1 MKSYKFR
8 IYPNREQKQI
18 LEQTIETC
26 RLLYNESLQQRRTD
40 KRLSYYDQ
48 KKQLTQQRKTVK
60 ESLNHIHSQ
69 VLQNVLLRLERAF
82 QNFHRDMSMG
92 HPCFKRRG
100 RYNSITY
107 AQYGGFQI
115 KENKL
120 KLSFVKGLIKI
131 KLNRIPIGSLKTCT
145 IIRDIDRWFA
155 CISTN
160 VKNSSSIKSNS
171 IIGVDVG
178 LTNWITLSNGQVID
192 RPDFLNKSIHKIKT
206 LHQNLSRKKKGS
218 KNRWKAK
225 IQLAKTWR
233 KVKLQ
238 REDYCHK
245 VTANLAANYKTIV
258 FEKLSIKNM
267 TKSHNLATSILDATW
282 YQVKQLAA
290 YKAEVKEVNARNT
303 TQTCSQCGLIVGKD
317 LSIRLHE
324 CLNCGLKLD
333 RDHNAALNILHL
345 GQELTLAERKPILV
359 SKVNRNKQVNIDE
372 ARSP

>member
-8 IYPNREQKQI
+8 IYPNKQQI
-18 LEQTIETC
+18 QTLEQTIESC
-26 RLLYNESLQQRRTD
+26 RILYNESLQQRRTD

-48 KKQLTQQRKTVK
+48 KRQLTQKRKDS
-60 ESLNHIHSQ
+60 SLINIHSQ

-82 QNFHRDMSMG
+82 QNFHRDVSIG
-92 HPCFKRRG
+92 QPCFKRHG

-115 KENKL
+115 KENRL

-131 KLNRIPIGSLKTCT
+131 KLHRIPVGSLKTCT
-145 IIRDIDRWFA
+145 IIRDINRWFV

-160 VKNSSSIKSNS
+160 VKHRSSVKNNS

-192 RPDFLNKSIHKIKT
+192 RPRFLDNSISKIKT
-206 LHQNLSRKKKGS
+206 LQRNLSRKNKGS
-218 KNRWKAK
+218 KNRWRAK
-225 IQLAKTWR
+225 MQLAKAWR

-258 FEKLSIKNM
+258 FEKLSIKKM
-267 TKSHNLATSILDATW
+267 TKNHNLATSILDATW
-282 YQVKQLAA
+282 
-290 YKAEVKEVNARNT
+290 
-303 TQTCSQCGLIVGKD
+303 
-317 LSIRLHE
+317 
-324 CLNCGLKLD
+324 
-333 RDHNAALNILHL
+333 
-345 GQELTLAERKPILV
+345 
-359 SKVNRNKQVNIDE
+359 
-372 ARSP
+372 

>member
-1 MKSYKFR
+1 
-8 IYPNREQKQI
+8 
-18 LEQTIETC
+18 
-26 RLLYNESLQQRRTD
+26 
-40 KRLSYYDQ
+40 
-48 KKQLTQQRKTVK
+48 
-60 ESLNHIHSQ
+60 
-69 VLQNVLLRLERAF
+69 LLRLERAF
-82 QNFHRDMSMG
+82 QNFHRDISIG
-92 HPCFKRRG
+92 QPYFKRRG

-115 KENKL
+115 KENRL
-120 KLSFVKGLIKI
+120 KLSFVNGLIKI
-131 KLNRIPIGSLKTCT
+131 KLHRIPIGSLKTCT

-160 VKNSSSIKSNS
+160 IKNGGRVKTNFM
-171 IIGVDVG
+171 IGVDVG

-192 RPDFLNKSIHKIKT
+192 RPKFLDNSIGKIKT
-206 LHQNLSRKKKGS
+206 LQRNLSKKKKGS
-218 KNRWKAK
+218 KNRWKSK
-225 IQLAKTWR
+225 IQLAKAWR

-245 VTANLAANYKTIV
+245 VTANLATNYRTIV

-267 TKSHNLATSILDATW
+267 TKNHNLATSILDATW

-303 TQTCSQCGLIVGKD
+303 TQTCSNCGLVVEKD

-324 CLNCGLKLD
+324 CLNCGLQLD

-359 SKVNRNKQVNIDE
+359 NRSNKQVHINE